1 MVGQLG
7 GVWDDVAHF
16 FRLDAILVAVKV
28 TRSTA
33 MTSHLLK
40 METDAIATS
49 KMEKQTKSTTTV
61 SWTIIFSKSNTTKK
75 KKEREKRCMPISH
88 KDFVLREC
96 VRWEQ

>member
-33 MTSHLLK
+33 MTSYLLK
-40 METDAIATS
+40 METDAIANS
-49 KMEKQTKSTTTV
+49 KNWKTNQV
-61 SWTIIFSKSNTTKK
+61 NDHRQLDDYFL
-75 KKEREKRCMPISH
+75 KE
-88 KDFVLREC
+88 
-96 VRWEQ
+96 

>member
-40 METDAIATS
+40 MDTDAIATS
-49 KMEKQTKSTTTV
+49 KMEKQTKSTTTF
-61 SWTIIFSKSNTTKK
+61 SLTIIFKNTTKEK
-75 KKEREKRCMPISH
+75 KKKKMYANKPQGL
-88 KDFVLREC
+88 VLREC

>member
-49 KMEKQTKSTTTV
+49 KNGKTNQV
-61 SWTIIFSKSNTTKK
+61 NDHRQLDDYF
-75 KKEREKRCMPISH
+75 
-88 KDFVLREC
+88 
-96 VRWEQ
+96 